1 MKRGLGFWALW
12 VLALMGVSGCAMSQ
26 KKRDALVLG
35 AMTGAIVGG
44 GAGAGIAS
52 SGDRDD
58 LGPGV
63 GIGVAGGAIIGG
75 LIGYMLT
82 AEGAAPAPAAAPP
95 GAPAARSAP
104 TPPPPSAAAPA
115 PGESKK
121 IVLRGINFDFDKS
134 NIKREFVPVLD
145 EAAQILKDNP
155 SVKVTIEGHTDSI
168 GTDAYNEKLSE
179 RRANAVKH
187 YLESKGVT
195 ASRLDAVGK
204 GEGDPVAPNTKPD
217 GKDNPEGRAKN
228 RRVEL
233 KVQ

>member
-12 VLALMGVSGCAMSQ
+12 VFALTGLGSGCAMPQ
-26 KKRDALVLG
+26 KKRDGLVLG

-58 LGPGV
+58 LGPGIA
-63 GIGVAGGAIIGG
+63 IGAAGGAVIGG
-75 LIGYMLT
+75 LIGYLL
-82 AEGAAPAPAAAPP
+82 AGEEAAPAPAAQP
-95 GAPAARSAP
+95 GAPAARPAP

-115 PGESKK
+115 PRESKK

-155 SVKVTIEGHTDSI
+155 SVKVTIEGHTDSK
-168 GTDAYNEKLSE
+168 GTDAYNQKLSE

-195 ASRLDAVGK
+195 ANRLDAVGK
-204 GEGDPVAPNTKPD
+204 GESQPVAPNTKPN
-217 GKDNPEGRAKN
+217 GKDNPEGRAMN
-228 RRVEL
+228 RRAEL